1 MISIRK
7 ADDKGISDLNRKF
20 HQFLEDKTS
29 QVYQENIVK
38 FGIPEEYVRK
48 AFEKLM
54 KAVSSG
60 EATLY
65 LALKKKEIIGFAQ
78 IIEQDSNV
86 AELDRILVFPKHAA
100 KGVGTE
106 LLNQAVLDQKERGAN
121 TIFVKA
127 GKEETHA
134 RKFYEKNGFKLI
146 KEETVDTPWGKKLDL
161 AIYQLSLKPS

>member
-1 MISIRK
+1 MFSIRK
-7 ADDKGISDLNRKF
+7 ADDKDIIDLSRRF
-20 HQFLEDKTS
+20 HQFFEDKNS

-48 AFEKLM
+48 AFEKLL

-78 IIEQDSNV
+78 IIEQDSNT
-86 AELDRILVFPKHAA
+86 AELDRLLVFPEHAG

-106 LLNQAVLDQKERGAN
+106 LLNQAVLDQKERGAK
-121 TIFVKA
+121 TILVKA

-134 RKFYEKNGFKLI
+134 RRFYEKNGFKLI
-146 KEETVDTPWGKKLDL
+146 KEETVDAPWGKKLNL

>member
-1 MISIRK
+1 M
-7 ADDKGISDLNRKF
+7 ADDRDISNLRRKF
-20 HQFLEDKTS
+20 DKFLEDKNG
-29 QVYQENIVK
+29 QIYQENIVK

-48 AFEKLM
+48 AFEKLL

-86 AELDRILVFPKHAA
+86 AELDRLLVFPEHAG

-106 LLNQAVLDQKERGAN
+106 LLNQVVLDQKKRGAK

-134 RKFYEKNGFKLI
+134 RKFYEKNGFKLVEKTTI
-146 KEETVDTPWGKKLDL
+146 DAPWGKKLNL
-161 AIYQLSLKPS
+161 AIYQLRLYSS